1 MLVFSPL
8 ILSLQ
13 FEFCQMYSK
22 KIKKNCVC
30 FGSICTKNGTK
41 DKFQHSEKFSHTPML
56 HVRQHCCDLQLKW
69 TF

>member
-22 KIKKNCVC
+22 KIKKIVFALAAYVLKMEQKIN
-30 FGSICTKNGTK
+30 
-41 DKFQHSEKFSHTPML
+41 FQHSEKFSHTPML